1 MTTANKSSPVLPA
14 RAGLGESAAMAP
26 MAPMAR
32 LTDHAIAQQ
41 LNQELKAMRADPDR
55 AKSFLVKM
63 GLITPKT
70 GKLTKRFGG

>member
-14 RAGLGESAAMAP
+14 RAGLGESAA

>member
-1 MTTANKSSPVLPA
+1 
-14 RAGLGESAAMAP
+14 MAP